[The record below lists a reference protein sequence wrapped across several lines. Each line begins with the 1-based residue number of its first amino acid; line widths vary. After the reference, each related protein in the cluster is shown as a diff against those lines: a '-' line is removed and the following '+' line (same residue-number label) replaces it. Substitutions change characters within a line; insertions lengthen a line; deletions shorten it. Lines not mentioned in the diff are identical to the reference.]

1 MHTGFHTI
9 RQKTLE
15 VAVLQIFLIHDVYA
29 QYCQEDFYFL
39 IYGLYT
45 LDNAFLV
52 GVDEEYSFSPGKF
65 YP

>member
-1 MHTGFHTI
+1 MMYMLNI
-9 RQKTLE
+9 VKK
-15 VAVLQIFLIHDVYA
+15 IFI
-29 QYCQEDFYFL
+29 FL